1 MKLKNILCFFASAA
15 AGLFTMAGAVAA
27 PVTIPTGAT
36 VWNDTAGNQI
46 NAHGGCVLQVGDT
59 FYWYGENHAR
69 GNDAGINCYAS
80 TNLVDWTFK
89 NLVLSRDT
97 AGLSESL
104 FERPKVIYN
113 AATKKFVLWAHREN
127 LRGYADAQAV
137 VAQCDR
143 PDGDFALVKLFR
155 PFDKTDVMD
164 HGRPGFMSRDCNL
177 FKDDDGTAWFIS
189 SANENT
195 DLMLYKLSPDYLDA
209 VAHYNVLSGARRE
222 APALFKLN
230 GKYYLITSA
239 ATGWNANYNTIQEA
253 DQITGPYGPQQGLIS
268 RMGDS
273 TFNSQANF
281 VLSVTGS
288 QGSTLI
294 FMSDRWKSWNL
305 PNSRNIWLPLRF
317 DHGQFQPIAW
327 GDHWQLDLATGLAT
341 FPLDPVPGTN
351 NIARHQPVLC
361 DKNNQE
367 NGKEPRCIVDGST
380 RTGWAAETGDAPQWL
395 TVDLG
400 QPCHLTESKI
410 AWEGNGRAYQYFI
423 EASPDGVAWT
433 KVADHQH
440 NETLSGNNDD
450 PLDCTGRYFR
460 LAITGKGAGTY
471 FWATCAEWEL
481 LSGTTNVAL
490 NRPVQ
495 ASSAEWGRYAA
506 KITDGDFGTYWPT
519 GDGASGHWAQVDL
532 GASHDLTAC
541 RLFWQN
547 PGYYYQ
553 YKIEVSPD
561 GTNWTQA
568 VDMATNTVAN
578 RLPVHQFKA
587 RGRYVKLTLTGA
599 DDGCWPA
606 LAEMEVFAGGTVPP
620 GEQYTPFRPS
630 FDAAAPGK

>member
-1 MKLKNILCFFASAA
+1 MKLTNFLSCWVGVA
-15 AGLFTMAGAVAA
+15 AGLFILTGAVAA

-36 VWNDTAGNQI
+36 IWNDTAGNQI

-59 FYWYGENHAR
+59 FYWYGENHLRAGR
-69 GNDAGINCYAS
+69 SVGINCYVS

-89 NLVLSRDT
+89 HQVLSQGT
-97 AGLSESL
+97 PGLADSQ

-113 AATKKFVLWAHREN
+113 AATKKYVLWAHREN
-127 LRGYADAQAV
+127 LRGYADAQAA

-155 PFDKTDVMD
+155 PFDQTDVMD

-177 FKDDDGTAWFIS
+177 FKDDDGTAWFVS
-189 SANENT
+189 SSNENT
-195 DLMLYKLSPDYLDA
+195 DMMLYKLSPDYLDA
-209 VAHYNVLSGARRE
+209 VEHYNVLPGARRE
-222 APALFKLN
+222 APALFKFN

-239 ATGWNANYNTIQEA
+239 ATGWNANYNTLQEA
-253 DQITGPYGPQQGLIS
+253 DHITGPYGPQQGLIS
-268 RMGDS
+268 RLGDS

-281 VLSVTGS
+281 VLPVAGS
-288 QGSTLI
+288 QGTTLI

-341 FPLDPVPGTN
+341 FPLDPVPGPGN
-351 NIARHQPVLC
+351 LARHKPVTC

-367 NGKEPRCIVDGST
+367 NGKEPKRIVDGST

-395 TVDLG
+395 MVDLG
-400 QPCHLTESKI
+400 QPSKLNASKI
-410 AWEGNGRAYQYFI
+410 TWEGNQRAYQYFI
-423 EASPDGVAWT
+423 EASLDGVTWT
-433 KVADHQH
+433 NVVDHRG
-440 NETLSGNNDD
+440 NAGLSETNDD

-460 LAITGKGAGTY
+460 LTITGKGVGMY
-471 FWATCAEWEL
+471 FWATCEEWEL

-490 NRPVQ
+490 NKPVE

-506 KITDGDFGTYWPT
+506 KIADGDFGTYWPT
-519 GDGASGHWAQVDL
+519 GDGLPGHWARIDL
-532 GASHDLTAC
+532 GESQELTAC

-561 GTNWTQA
+561 GTNWVQV
-568 VDMATNTVAN
+568 VDMTTNTVAT
-578 RLPVHQFKA
+578 RLPVHQFQA
-587 RGRYVKLTLTGA
+587 RGQYVKLTLTGA

-606 LAEMEVFAGGTVPP
+606 LAEFEVFAGGPVPT
-620 GEQYTPFRPS
+620 GEPYTPFRS
-630 FDAAAPGK
+630 SSGVVTGR